1 MKPPP
6 SLRRSRRRRLP
17 AAPDKLPIAKLK
29 LPAGFNI
36 EVYAAGI
43 ANARSLAEGDKG
55 TVFVGS
61 RLVDNVYAIVN
72 KDGKRSVKVIASGLY
87 RPNGVAFKNGTL
99 YIAELSKI
107 SKIDKVED
115 NLDNPPK
122 PTMIYDNLP
131 KDEAHGWK
139 FIGIGPD
146 NKLYVPV
153 GQPGNNVLHDDAHG
167 QIRRINLDGSGAEV
181 IARGVRNTVGFDW
194 NPETKQ
200 LYFTDNGR
208 DWMSEDVPEDEL
220 NRITKVGEH
229 FGAPYCLQGNI
240 VDPEFGW
247 GKSCSDY
254 TAPVGLMGPH
264 TAALGMRFYTG
275 NMFPKAYKN
284 AIIVARHGSW
294 NRSKKVGG
302 DVVVVKLNKDGTVKS
317 MEPFITGF
325 LENNKLYRPA
335 GRRDADEGRLA
346 AGLRRLERRGLS
358 RHLRQ
363 AEGRGAV
370 SASRHCGR
378 SDASRDQIT
387 DTCDAW
393 LRRLRIAAYDV
404 RARPPMRKIIAALAF
419 ALDRILRGAPRRS
432 QERAAPCLACHGEEG
447 QSETE
452 NTPSLGGQQAPYALI
467 QLFMFREKLRD
478 VRADE
483 RDGEAAH
490 RRRSAHL
497 FRFHRQ
503 TAEAGAAGRAPAI
516 PRGCSARQALAQQ
529 HRCNTCHNTD
539 FSGKDNVPRI
549 ANQREDYL
557 DKTLR
562 EYKDNSRHGYDGT
575 MADVMEPVTPEQI
588 GDLAYYLARV
598 H

>member
-1 MKPPP
+1 MTVVATPRLRIYSGRAANPPESCFPIAHHRKILRLPSGNATGTGIMLARARIRLPSGRNAMMSYSSAPRSLLLAGAFFGALTLNAAAQQPAAPPAAGAAPAAAAPLPPGSPLIGRPAESEAAAKLAPVAPPP
-6 SLRRSRRRRLP
+6 LA

-29 LPAGFNI
+29 VPAGFNI

-61 RLVDNVYAIVN
+61 RLLDKVTAVIN

-107 SKIDKVED
+107 SKIDKIED

-153 GQPGNNVLHDDAHG
+153 GQPGNNVLHSDAHG

-208 DWMSEDVPEDEL
+208 DWMSEDVPQDEL

-254 TAPVGLMGPH
+254 TAPVGLLGPH
-264 TAALGMRFYTG
+264 SASLGMRFYTG
-275 NMFPKAYKN
+275 SMFPKSYKN

-302 DVVVVKLNKDGTVKS
+302 DLMVVKLNKDGSVKS
-317 MEPFITGF
+317 SEPFLTGF
-325 LENNKLYRPA
+325 LEDNKYVGRPVDVLQMKDGSLLVSDDWNGAVYRITY
-335 GRRDADEGRLA
+335 GKQKLA
-346 AGLRRLERRGLS
+346 AG
-358 RHLRQ
+358 
-363 AEGRGAV
+363 
-370 SASRHCGR
+370 
-378 SDASRDQIT
+378 
-387 DTCDAW
+387 
-393 LRRLRIAAYDV
+393 
-404 RARPPMRKIIAALAF
+404 K
-419 ALDRILRGAPRRS
+419 
-432 QERAAPCLACHGEEG
+432 
-447 QSETE
+447 
-452 NTPSLGGQQAPYALI
+452 
-467 QLFMFREKLRD
+467 
-478 VRADE
+478 
-483 RDGEAAH
+483 
-490 RRRSAHL
+490 
-497 FRFHRQ
+497 
-503 TAEAGAAGRAPAI
+503 
-516 PRGCSARQALAQQ
+516 
-529 HRCNTCHNTD
+529 
-539 FSGKDNVPRI
+539 
-549 ANQREDYL
+549 
-557 DKTLR
+557 
-562 EYKDNSRHGYDGT
+562 
-575 MADVMEPVTPEQI
+575 
-588 GDLAYYLARV
+588 
-598 H
+598 